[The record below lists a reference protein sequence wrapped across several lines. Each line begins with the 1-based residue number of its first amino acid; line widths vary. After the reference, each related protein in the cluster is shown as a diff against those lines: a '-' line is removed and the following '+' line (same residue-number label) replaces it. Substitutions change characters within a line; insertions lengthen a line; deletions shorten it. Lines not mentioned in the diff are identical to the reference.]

1 MFQVSG
7 NKDAWPMNHG
17 NTEVHCT
24 VKSDRTVRKITSC
37 WLLLSVAEVHLSR
50 IAYYRQVT

>member
-24 VKSDRTVRKITSC
+24 VKSDTDS
-37 WLLLSVAEVHLSR
+37 
-50 IAYYRQVT
+50 